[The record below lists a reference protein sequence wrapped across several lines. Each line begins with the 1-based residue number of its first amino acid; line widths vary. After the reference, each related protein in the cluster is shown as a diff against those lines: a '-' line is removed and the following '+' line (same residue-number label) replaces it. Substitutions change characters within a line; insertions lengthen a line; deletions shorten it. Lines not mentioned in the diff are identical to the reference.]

1 MLERGCGLGSTEIK
15 IAELLKILTID
26 WTEKQRRFWL
36 TAEISDV
43 KKVTHAWEM
52 GAWNFNT

>member
-1 MLERGCGLGSTEIK
+1 MLETGCGLGSTEIK

-26 WTEKQRRFWL
+26 WIEKQRRFWL